1 MEEVVTDAKDFDCWD
16 IGGCNLFGGEQGG
29 EFYPT
34 GNDQGLKMFINSVP
48 FRGVIWV
55 VNVSQD
61 FEYILTSKIV
71 SWSTFLEVRI
81 YSKS

>member
-61 FEYILTSKIV
+61 FE
-71 SWSTFLEVRI
+71 
-81 YSKS
+81 